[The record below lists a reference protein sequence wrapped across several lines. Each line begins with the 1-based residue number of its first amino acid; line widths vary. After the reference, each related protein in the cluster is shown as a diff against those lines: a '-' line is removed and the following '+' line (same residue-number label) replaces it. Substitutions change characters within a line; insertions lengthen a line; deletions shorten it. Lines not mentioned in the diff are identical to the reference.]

1 MTALPLQVFYAL
13 AALAAVALVGTIA
26 LSIAGSP
33 QPEVL
38 QWTVVSIVAAA
49 TGGGLVQ
56 GAHAQLAASQRQTE
70 ITAAYQGDDSKR
82 VV

>member
-26 LSIAGSP
+26 LSIAGST

-56 GAHAQLAASQRQTE
+56 GAHIQLQNSQRAADV
-70 ITAAYQGDDSKR
+70 TAAYQGDDSKR